1 MVLVLDAVLMM
12 EILHYY
18 LLQQLL
24 QLLKVHIHACMS
36 VLIIT
41 NYIGSLSSVVNLIA
55 VQQRDQCRHS
65 IFIKWNPPYLFP
77 GLSVSYIVYINGEI
91 MQDNISTT
99 NYTYYPM
106 ELTNTTY
113 EITVL
118 AFSDLVIGNT
128 STIETNFIVGKP
140 CAHAQ
145 CIIL

>member
-12 EILHYY
+12 ELHYY

-24 QLLKVHIHACMS
+24 QLLKVHVHACMS
-36 VLIIT
+36 ILIIT
-41 NYIGSLSSVVNLIA
+41 NYMYIGSLSSVVNLIA
-55 VQQRDQCRHS
+55 VQQQDRCRHS

-77 GLSVSYIVYINGEI
+77 GLSVSYTVYINGEMI
-91 MQDNISTT
+91 QDDISTT

-140 CAHAQ
+140 RAHAQ
-145 CIIL
+145 CI